1 MSFCHKLWF
10 SNTYISSTQFCTRYI
25 FQTMNSVRSNS
36 LSLKY
41 QGFSPSGCQDIIT
54 RKFEFVSKTQ
64 FLWLIYLRFGWNN
77 VTPWIFMSST
87 VVKVFITIS
96 SIYTQLQIQV
106 KLVTIK
112 IANTPLHFSRIHPSM
127 SPFLFFLPNN
137 TNYEILN
144 PESTWIIMIG
154 PPFL

>member
-10 SNTYISSTQFCTRYI
+10 SNTYISSTQFCRRNI

-41 QGFSPSGCQDIIT
+41 QGFSPSGCQDIRT

-112 IANTPLHFSRIHPSM
+112 IANTPFIFREYILQCRRFY
-127 SPFLFFLPNN
+127 FF
-137 TNYEILN
+137 YQ
-144 PESTWIIMIG
+144 IIPIMKSWTLKVPG
-154 PPFL
+154 S